1 MGVLLTSKC
10 CEEWAGG
17 GGKTV
22 ESRCLQS
29 FNRPQQESEVVGTVG
44 PDPTQQTPSHS
55 VKQTR
60 VNMIVSSSSSST
72 TVSTLT

>member
-1 MGVLLTSKC
+1 MLAVTQQ
-10 CEEWAGG
+10 
-17 GGKTV
+17 T
-22 ESRCLQS
+22 
-29 FNRPQQESEVVGTVG
+29 QQESEAMDSTVG

-60 VNMIVSSSSSST
+60 VNMIVSSSSST

>member
-1 MGVLLTSKC
+1 MLAVTQQ
-10 CEEWAGG
+10 
-17 GGKTV
+17 T
-22 ESRCLQS
+22 
-29 FNRPQQESEVVGTVG
+29 QQESEAMDSTVG